1 MKRSNFFIFILFFVL
16 LFLAMV
22 LPTFAVEKPKGY
34 PTRPIEIV
42 IRSGP
47 GSGSEFFA
55 RSMTEEATKIL
66 GVPFQLTFKAGAGG
80 DIATS
85 YFFDQPADGYTLE
98 EASPTMVTNVV
109 LGRANYKLDDFI
121 WLVRGAHDI
130 SAIHTRA
137 DNKQFQTFKDVQEF
151 CKKNPNI
158 GLTVAGADAMSFD
171 HVWVELLNKRGKVNL
186 KFVPF
191 PKSSMRKASFQG
203 GYVVFQSDEL
213 IDLESLYKAGISKPI
228 LIGYTKRIKKYP
240 DVPCTKE
247 LGIENYLGRWRGFCL
262 KKGTPEPIVKYLEWA
277 FEQSFKSK
285 RMQDYLEKELGHD
298 RTVFMGREAFTK
310 DIMEEYNIFT
320 EIMKEL
326 F

>member
-1 MKRSNFFIFILFFVL
+1 MFML
-16 LFLAMV
+16 LTSICLLASFQ
-22 LPTFAVEKPKGY
+22 TYAAEKPKDF
-34 PTRPIEIV
+34 PKKPIEIV

-55 RSMTEEATKIL
+55 RAITEDATKLL

-85 YFFDQPADGYTLE
+85 YFLDQPADGYTLLE
-98 EASPTMVTNVV
+98 GSPTMITNVV
-109 LGRANYKLDDFI
+109 LGRADYKLNDFI

-130 SAIHTRA
+130 SAIHTRV
-137 DNKQFQTFKDVQEF
+137 DNKQFQTFQNVQEF
-151 CKKNPNI
+151 CKKNPKI
-158 GLTVAGADAMSFD
+158 GLTVAGADALSFD
-171 HVWVELLNKRGKVNL
+171 HVWVELLNKRAKVNL

-191 PKSSMRKASFQG
+191 PESSMRKASFQG

-228 LIGYTKRIKKYP
+228 LIGYTQRIKKYP

-247 LGIENYLGRWRGFCL
+247 LGIENYLGRWRGFVL
-262 KKGTPEPIVKYLEWA
+262 KKGTPEPIVKYMEWA
-277 FEQSFKSK
+277 FEESFKSK
-285 RMQDYLEKELGHD
+285 RMQDYLQKDLGHD
-298 RTVFMGREAFTK
+298 RTVFMGRDAFTK
-310 DIMEEYNIFT
+310 EITDDYGTFA
-320 EIMKEL
+320 EIMKDL